1 MKAIELKKLTKYYGK
16 ARGIIDVDLEVSKG
30 DFFGFIGPNGAGKST
45 TIRTLL
51 GLISPSGGTA
61 TVLGHDIIAEKKEIL
76 AKVGYLPAEAI
87 FYHGMKVKDVL
98 KLSADLRGMDCTDEA
113 TRLCE
118 RLQLDMNRKVNEL
131 SFGNRKK
138 VAIVAALQH
147 KPELYILD
155 EPTSG
160 LDPLM
165 QREFF
170 EIMKEK
176 NEEGATVFLSSHIL
190 SEIQKNCNRAAII
203 REGKIIACDTVD
215 ALAKAS
221 AKRVSIQGN
230 VTEADLAK
238 LVDVRDIKANAVE
251 TEHRNHSEL
260 NSGINFLYGG
270 EINDLV
276 GFLGGFDI
284 FDLTMAEPDLEEIF
298 MHYYEGGN

>member
-1 MKAIELKKLTKYYGK
+1 MNAIELKKLTKYYGK
-16 ARGIIDVDLEVSKG
+16 ARGIIDVDLVVNKG

-45 TIRTLL
+45 SIRTIL
-51 GLISPSGGTA
+51 GLISPSSGSA

-76 AKVGYLPAEAI
+76 SKVGYLPAEAI

-98 KLSADLRGMDCTDEA
+98 KLSANLRGMDCSEEA
-113 TRLCE
+113 KNLCE

-215 ALAKAS
+215 SLSKTS
-221 AKRVSIQGN
+221 AKRVSVNGN
-230 VTEADLAK
+230 VKVEDLAK
-238 LVDVRDIKANAVE
+238 LVDVRDIKTNAVE
-251 TEHRNHSEL
+251 GEEVGGGL
-260 NSGINFLYGG
+260 NFLYGG
-270 EINDLV
+270 KINDLV
-276 GFLGGFDI
+276 AFLGGFDI
-284 FDLTMAEPDLEEIF
+284 SDLNVSEPDLEDIF
-298 MHYYEGGN
+298 MHYYEGGE

>member
-1 MKAIELKKLTKYYGK
+1 MNAIELKKLTKYYGK
-16 ARGIIDVDLEVSKG
+16 ARGIIDVDLVVNKG

-45 TIRTLL
+45 SIRTIL
-51 GLISPSGGTA
+51 GLISPSSGSA

-76 AKVGYLPAEAI
+76 SKVGYLPAEAI

-98 KLSADLRGMDCTDEA
+98 KLSADLRGMDCSEEA
-113 TRLCE
+113 RSLCE

-215 ALAKAS
+215 SLGKTS
-221 AKRVSIQGN
+221 AKRVSVTGTVN
-230 VTEADLAK
+230 VDDLAK
-238 LVDVRDIKANAVE
+238 LVDVRDIKTNAVE
-251 TEHRNHSEL
+251 GEDVGGGL
-260 NSGINFLYGG
+260 NFLYGG

-276 GFLGGFDI
+276 AFLGGFDI
-284 FDLTMAEPDLEEIF
+284 SDLNVSEPDLEDIF
-298 MHYYEGGN
+298 MHYYEGGE

>member
-1 MKAIELKKLTKYYGK
+1 MNAIELKKLTKYYGK
-16 ARGIIDVDLEVSKG
+16 ARGIIDVDLVVNKG

-45 TIRTLL
+45 TIRTIL
-51 GLISPSGGTA
+51 GLISPSSGAA
-61 TVLGHDIIAEKKEIL
+61 TVLGHDIIAENKEIL
-76 AKVGYLPAEAI
+76 SKVGYLPAEAI

-98 KLSADLRGMDCTDEA
+98 KLSANLRGMDCSEEA
-113 TRLCE
+113 KNLCE

-215 ALAKAS
+215 SLGKTS
-221 AKRVSIQGN
+221 AKRVS
-230 VTEADLAK
+230 VTGTVKVEDLEK
-238 LVDVRDIKANAVE
+238 LVDVRDIKTNAVE
-251 TEHRNHSEL
+251 GEEVGGGL
-260 NSGINFLYGG
+260 NFLYGG

-276 GFLGGFDI
+276 AFLGGFDI
-284 FDLTMAEPDLEEIF
+284 SDLNVSEPDLEDIF
-298 MHYYEGGN
+298 MHYYEGGE

>member
-1 MKAIELKKLTKYYGK
+1 MNAIELKKLTKYYGK
-16 ARGIIDVDLEVSKG
+16 ARGIVDVDLVVNKG

-45 TIRTLL
+45 TIRTIL
-51 GLISPSGGTA
+51 GLISPSSGAA
-61 TVLGHDIIAEKKEIL
+61 TVLGHDIIAENKEIL
-76 AKVGYLPAEAI
+76 SKVGYLPAEAI

-98 KLSADLRGMDCTDEA
+98 KLSANLRGMDCSEEA
-113 TRLCE
+113 KNLCE

-215 ALAKAS
+215 SLGKTS
-221 AKRVSIQGN
+221 AKRVS
-230 VTEADLAK
+230 VTGTVKVEDLEK
-238 LVDVRDIKANAVE
+238 LVDVRDIKTNAVE
-251 TEHRNHSEL
+251 GEDVCGGL
-260 NSGINFLYGG
+260 NFLYGG

-276 GFLGGFDI
+276 AFLGGFDI
-284 FDLTMAEPDLEEIF
+284 SDLNVSEPDLEDIF
-298 MHYYEGGN
+298 MHYYEGGE

>member
-1 MKAIELKKLTKYYGK
+1 MNAIELKKLTKYYGK
-16 ARGIIDVDLEVSKG
+16 ARGIIDVDLVVNKG

-45 TIRTLL
+45 SIRTIL
-51 GLISPSGGTA
+51 GLISPSSGSA
-61 TVLGHDIIAEKKEIL
+61 TVLGHDSIAEKKEL
-76 AKVGYLPAEAI
+76 LSKVGYLPSEAI

-98 KLSADLRGMDCTDEA
+98 KLSADLRGMDCTEEA
-113 TRLCE
+113 KKLCE

-215 ALAKAS
+215 SLGKTS
-221 AKRVSIQGN
+221 AKRVSVTGTVN
-230 VTEADLAK
+230 VDDLAK
-238 LVDVRDIKANAVE
+238 LVDVRDIKTNAVE
-251 TEHRNHSEL
+251 GEIGGGL
-260 NSGINFLYGG
+260 NFLYGG

-276 GFLGGFDI
+276 AFLSGFDI
-284 FDLTMAEPDLEEIF
+284 LDLNVSEPDLEDIF
-298 MHYYEGGN
+298 MHYYEGGE

>member
-1 MKAIELKKLTKYYGK
+1 MNAIELKKLTKYYGK
-16 ARGIIDVDLEVSKG
+16 ARGIIDVDLVVNKG

-45 TIRTLL
+45 TIRTIL
-51 GLISPSGGTA
+51 GLINPSTGKA

-76 AKVGYLPAEAI
+76 SKVGYLPAEAI

-98 KLSADLRGMDCTDEA
+98 KLSANLRGMDCAEEA
-113 TRLCE
+113 KKLCE

-215 ALAKAS
+215 SLGKTS
-221 AKRVSIQGN
+221 AKRVSVNGN
-230 VTEADLAK
+230 VKVEDLAK

-251 TEHRNHSEL
+251 GEDTNTGL
-260 NSGINFLYGG
+260 NFLYGG

-276 GFLGGFDI
+276 AFLGGFDI
-284 FDLTMAEPDLEEIF
+284 SDLNVSEPDLEDIF
-298 MHYYEGGN
+298 MHYYEGGE

>member
-1 MKAIELKKLTKYYGK
+1 MNAIEIKQLTKYYGK
-16 ARGIIDVDLEVSKG
+16 ARGIIDVDLVVNKG

-45 TIRTLL
+45 TIRTIL
-51 GLISPSGGTA
+51 GLINPSSGVA

-76 AKVGYLPAEAI
+76 SKVGYLPAEAI

-98 KLSADLRGMDCTDEA
+98 KLSANLRGMDCSEEA
-113 TRLCE
+113 KNLCE

-215 ALAKAS
+215 SLGKTS
-221 AKRVSIQGN
+221 AKRVSVNGN
-230 VTEADLAK
+230 VKVEDLAK
-238 LVDVRDIKANAVE
+238 LVEVRDIKTNAVE
-251 TEHRNHSEL
+251 GEDVGG
-260 NSGINFLYGG
+260 GINFLYGG

-276 GFLGGFDI
+276 AFLGGFDI
-284 FDLTMAEPDLEEIF
+284 SDLNVSEPDLEDIF
-298 MHYYEGGN
+298 MHYYEGGE

>member
-1 MKAIELKKLTKYYGK
+1 MNAIELKKLTKYYDK
-16 ARGIIDVDLEVSKG
+16 ARGIIDVDLVVNKG

-45 TIRTLL
+45 TIRTIL
-51 GLISPSGGTA
+51 GLISPSSGEVS
-61 TVLGHDIIAEKKEIL
+61 VLGHHIIAEKKEIL
-76 AKVGYLPAEAI
+76 SKVGYLPSEAI

-98 KLSADLRGMDCTDEA
+98 KLSADLRGMDCAEEA
-113 TRLCE
+113 KKLCE

-203 REGKIIACDTVD
+203 REGKIIVCDTVD
-215 ALAKAS
+215 SLGKTS
-221 AKRVSIQGN
+221 AKRVSVNGN
-230 VTEADLAK
+230 VKVEDLAK
-238 LVDVRDIKANAVE
+238 LVDVRDIKTNAVE
-251 TEHRNHSEL
+251 GEYVGGGL
-260 NSGINFLYGG
+260 NFLYGG

-276 GFLGGFDI
+276 AFLGEFDI
-284 FDLTMAEPDLEEIF
+284 SDLTIDEPDLEEIF
-298 MHYYEGGN
+298 MHYYEGGK

>member
-1 MKAIELKKLTKYYGK
+1 MNAIELNKLTKYYGK
-16 ARGIIDVDLEVSKG
+16 ARGIIDVDLTVEKG
-30 DFFGFIGPNGAGKST
+30 EFFGFIGPNGAGKST
-45 TIRTLL
+45 TIRTIL
-51 GLISPSGGTA
+51 GLIKPTSGSA
-61 TVLGHDIIAEKKEIL
+61 TVLGHDITAEKKEIL
-76 AKVGYLPAEAI
+76 AMVGYLPAEAI

-98 KLSADLRGMDCTDEA
+98 KLSADLRGMDCSSEA
-113 TRLCE
+113 KSLCE

-147 KPELYILD
+147 KPDIYILD

-176 NEEGATVFLSSHIL
+176 NQEGATIFLSSHIL
-190 SEIQKNCNRAAII
+190 SEIQKNCTRAAII

-215 ALAKAS
+215 ALGKAN
-221 AKRVSIQGN
+221 AKRINIQGN
-230 VTEADLAK
+230 ITVDDIAK
-238 LVDVRDIKANAVE
+238 LKDVRDIKATN
-251 TEHRNHSEL
+251 SEGSL
-260 NSGINFLYGG
+260 DESIGSINFLYGG

-276 GFLGGFDI
+276 GFLIGFDVC
-284 FDLTMAEPDLEEIF
+284 DLTIAEPDLEDIF
-298 MHYYEGGN
+298 MHYYEGGL